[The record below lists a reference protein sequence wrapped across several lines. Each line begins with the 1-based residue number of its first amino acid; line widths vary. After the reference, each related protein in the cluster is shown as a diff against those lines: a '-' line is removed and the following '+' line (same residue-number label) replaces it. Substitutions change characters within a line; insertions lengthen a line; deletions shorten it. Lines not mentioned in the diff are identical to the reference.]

1 MVRPRV
7 AERAWLCRAN
17 ETGAVGFC
25 FVCLL
30 KGFCFGAVVGICVL
44 VLSVKGLEGLDRGL
58 WDFAR
63 LQ

>member
-1 MVRPRV
+1 M
-7 AERAWLCRAN
+7 
-17 ETGAVGFC
+17 FC